1 MVVGDAF
8 IQGTSLP
15 ARVTQKE
22 PDDCSSIG
30 SFSEVKEGPG
40 RTYSLAYAAPA
51 QSMIITIVIFLF
63 SNNLLKNR
71 YSQNSILPGLIPH
84 PSPEIINAITIMS
97 FNSHR

>member
-30 SFSEVKEGPG
+30 SFSEVKEGSG
-40 RTYSLAYAAPA
+40 RTYSLAYVAPA
-51 QSMIITIVIFLF
+51 QPMIITIVIF
-63 SNNLLKNR
+63 
-71 YSQNSILPGLIPH
+71 YLI
-84 PSPEIINAITIMS
+84 IIPWKIDIAKIQS
-97 FNSHR
+97 CLA